1 MREDLIKQKSHL
13 INEVKTKSL
22 VSILKNYNAPKIID
36 YLSLDVEGAEFDVL
50 KNFNFTD
57 YKFLS
62 MTIERPSKE
71 LNDLLFR
78 NNYVFV
84 KNYKVDT
91 FYVHKDL
98 IKKINIKLNKFEQ
111 VPPKS
116 W

>member
-1 MREDLIKQKSHL
+1 
-13 INEVKTKSL
+13 
-22 VSILKNYNAPKIID
+22 
-36 YLSLDVEGAEFDVL
+36 
-50 KNFNFTD
+50 
-57 YKFLS
+57 